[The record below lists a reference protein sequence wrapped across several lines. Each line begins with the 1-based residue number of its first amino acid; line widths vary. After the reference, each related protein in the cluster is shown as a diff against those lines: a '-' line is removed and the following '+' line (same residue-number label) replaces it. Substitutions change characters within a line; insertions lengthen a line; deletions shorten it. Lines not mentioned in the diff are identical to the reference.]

1 MTYGAMIN
9 CATFS
14 FAAAFVERNRT
25 RFNMLNS
32 IFHHSKQ
39 ASEELRNRP
48 TNGCKGEQLHT
59 KHLIRHG

>member
-1 MTYGAMIN
+1 MTNDAMIN

-39 ASEELRNRP
+39 TSEELRNRP
-48 TNGCKGEQLHT
+48 TNGCKGEQ
-59 KHLIRHG
+59 